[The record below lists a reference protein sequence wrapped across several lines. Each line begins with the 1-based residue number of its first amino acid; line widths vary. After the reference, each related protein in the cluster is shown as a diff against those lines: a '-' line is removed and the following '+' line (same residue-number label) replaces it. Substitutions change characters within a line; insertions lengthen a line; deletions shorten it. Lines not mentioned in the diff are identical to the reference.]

1 MSAKIRL
8 LSFTG
13 ILFAS
18 AILLLTLISF
28 FNFKSASVES
38 YTFALNNQA
47 YLVSNAVEQK
57 VQRYFDS
64 LNIASASLAIDS
76 EGNIDVE
83 QVTQKLKHIEDSL
96 GVLASYVGLKSGI
109 TYLPAGEIKNFNAKT
124 LNREWYNRLFAGEKN
139 IITTPYTSSAGN
151 LVMALGV
158 PVMRDGKVVATLCA
172 NIPVNAISEFIES
185 LTDQNQIF
193 AAREDGFILAAKYPD
208 YVGKNLFEERP
219 SYKQY
224 NDNPG
229 SSHSYTFDGNE
240 YFVINAKADATG
252 WTIWAWDKREN
263 INSASNSNLIEGL
276 SLAVVLI
283 LLTLGITYILIT
295 KLMYAPIGGE
305 PKTIERMVKS
315 VSEGN
320 LNLQVQSNGNESGIL
335 AATLTMVANLRTI
348 IERINEAAEHLNN
361 SSDQMSNAA
370 SDVNRSS
377 ESQMMQLEQAST
389 AMNEMTVTVD
399 EVARNA
405 LQASSAAKEA
415 HDHSAQGIS
424 VVGEMNQN
432 IVTLVDGIENVV
444 QVNNK
449 LEQETQSIGGILEV
463 IDGISEQTN
472 LLALNAAIEAARA
485 GEHGRGFAVVA
496 DEVRNLANR
505 TKESTNEIQEMITRL
520 QSEAQRSVKLMEVNV
535 SDAQATAAKSTEADS
550 ALQAIRDS
558 VSIILDM
565 NNQIATAA
573 EEQTHVAAEI
583 NANVVEIND
592 LAKSTFESSNSN
604 TAKAKELTNIATSL
618 NQSVDTFRL

>member
-1 MSAKIRL
+1 MSAKMKL

-13 ILFAS
+13 LLFS
-18 AILLLTLISF
+18 SVMLLITLISF
-28 FNFKSASVES
+28 FNFKSASVDS
-38 YTFALNNQA
+38 YTYALDNQA

-64 LNIASASLAIDS
+64 LNIASANLAIDADGS
-76 EGNIDVE
+76 IDVE
-83 QVTQKLKHIEDSL
+83 QVTKKLKHIEDSL

-109 TYLPAGEIKNFNAKT
+109 TYLPAGKIQNFNAKT
-124 LNREWYNRLFAGEKN
+124 LNREWYNRLFSGEKN
-139 IITTPYTSSAGN
+139 IITTPYTSSAGK

-158 PVMRDGKVVATLCA
+158 PVIREGKVVATLCA
-172 NIPVNAISEFIES
+172 NIPVNSISEFIES
-185 LTDQNQIF
+185 LTERNQIF
-193 AAREDGFILAAKYPD
+193 AAREDGFVLAANSPD
-208 YVGKNLFEERP
+208 YVGKNLYEERP
-219 SYKQY
+219 SYRPHKDQS
-224 NDNPG
+224 G
-229 SSHSYTFDGNE
+229 SSHYYTFDGKE
-240 YFVINAKADATG
+240 YFVINAKAESTG
-252 WTIWAWDKREN
+252 WTIWAWDSKEN
-263 INSASNSNLIEGL
+263 INAASNSNLMEGAAI
-276 SLAVVLI
+276 AVVLI
-283 LLTLGITYILIT
+283 LLTLGVTYILIVR
-295 KLMYAPIGGE
+295 LMYVPIGGE
-305 PKTIERMVKS
+305 PREIESMVKS

-320 LNLQVQSNGNESGIL
+320 LNLQIQNKGNESGIL
-335 AATLTMVANLRTI
+335 SATITMVANLKSI
-348 IERINEAAEHLNN
+348 IERINDAAEHLNN
-361 SSDQMSNAA
+361 SSVQMSEAA
-370 SDVNRSS
+370 SEVNRSS
-377 ESQMMQLEQAST
+377 ETQMMQLEQAST

-405 LQASSAAKEA
+405 LQASRAAKEA
-415 HDHSAQGIS
+415 NDHAAKGIS
-424 VVGEMNQN
+424 VVGEMNHN
-432 IVTLVDGIENVV
+432 IVTLVAGIENVV

-520 QSEAQRSVKLMEVNV
+520 QSEAQRSVELMEVNAA
-535 SDAQATAAKSTEADS
+535 DAQSTADKSREADD

-573 EEQTHVAAEI
+573 EEQTYVAAEI

-592 LAKSTFESSNSN
+592 LAKSTYESSNNN
-604 TAKAKELTNIATSL
+604 TAKAKELTGIASSL
-618 NQSVDTFRL
+618 NQSVDIFRL